1 MQNFAVKQR
10 YGSFNAVAGDMKLVQ
25 IIQQSQKGTG
35 GIIGKTRQS
44 EYVTKRETVYHEI
57 LSLSNTFREIT
68 NTNFGSRETKI
79 HHEFDK
85 HFCSMFNSLV
95 KTVAEFILNKENPY
109 KMLVPN
115 LYKSLQN
122 PYKMLVPNLYNFV
135 SGTAIPSTATN
146 NTLNCYLQGKEQYEI
161 FRTEHFID
169 QSKKL

>member
-25 IIQQSQKGTG
+25 IIQHSQKGTG

-85 HFCSMFNSLV
+85 HFCSKFNSLV
-95 KTVAEFILNKENPY
+95 KTVAEFTLNKG
-109 KMLVPN
+109 
-115 LYKSLQN
+115 N

-135 SGTAIPSTATN
+135 LGTAIPSTATN

-161 FRTEHFID
+161 FRTKHFID

>member
-68 NTNFGSRETKI
+68 NTNFGSRENKI

-115 LYKSLQN
+115 LY
-122 PYKMLVPNLYNFV
+122 NFV
-135 SGTAIPSTATN
+135 LGTAIPSTATN

-161 FRTEHFID
+161 FRTKHFID

>member
-68 NTNFGSRETKI
+68 NTNFGSRENKI

-115 LYKSLQN
+115 LY
-122 PYKMLVPNLYNFV
+122 NFV
-135 SGTAIPSTATN
+135 LGTAIPSTATN
-146 NTLNCYLQGKEQYEI
+146 NILNCYLQGKEQYEI

>member
-68 NTNFGSRETKI
+68 NTNFRSRETKI

-85 HFCSMFNSLV
+85 HFCSKFNSLV
-95 KTVAEFILNKENPY
+95 KTVAEFILNKGNPC
-109 KMLVPN
+109 
-115 LYKSLQN
+115 
-122 PYKMLVPNLYNFV
+122 KMLVPNLYNFA
-135 SGTAIPSTATN
+135 SGTAIPSTATSN
-146 NTLNCYLQGKEQYEI
+146 ILNCYLQGKEQYEI

>member
-25 IIQQSQKGTG
+25 IIQQSQKSTG

-44 EYVTKRETVYHEI
+44 DYVTKRETVYHEI

-68 NTNFGSRETKI
+68 NTNFGSRETKT

-95 KTVAEFILNKENPY
+95 KTVAEFILNKGNPY
-109 KMLVPN
+109 KMLVR
-115 LYKSLQN
+115 
-122 PYKMLVPNLYNFV
+122 NLYNFV

-146 NTLNCYLQGKEQYEI
+146 NILNCYLQGKAQYEI
-161 FRTEHFID
+161 FELNI
-169 QSKKL
+169 L

>member
-68 NTNFGSRETKI
+68 NTNFGSRENKI

-85 HFCSMFNSLV
+85 HFCSKFNSLV
-95 KTVAEFILNKENPY
+95 KTVAEFILNKG
-109 KMLVPN
+109 
-115 LYKSLQN
+115 N
-122 PYKMLVPNLYNFV
+122 PYKMLVPNLYNFA

-146 NTLNCYLQGKEQYEI
+146 NILNCYLQGKEQYEI

>member
-85 HFCSMFNSLV
+85 HFCSKFNSLV
-95 KTVAEFILNKENPY
+95 KTVAEFILNKG
-109 KMLVPN
+109 
-115 LYKSLQN
+115 N

-135 SGTAIPSTATN
+135 LGTAIPSTATN